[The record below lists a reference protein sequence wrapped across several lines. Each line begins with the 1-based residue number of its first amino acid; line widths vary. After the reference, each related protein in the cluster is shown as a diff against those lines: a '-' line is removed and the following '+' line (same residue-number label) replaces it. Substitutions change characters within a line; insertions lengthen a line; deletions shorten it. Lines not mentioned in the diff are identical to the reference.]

1 LWVIP
6 FFPLEV
12 CGFYFMWLTQI
23 LKSWEAHDDAISYL
37 YLRGRLVA
45 SRIY

>member
-6 FFPLEV
+6 FFPLEA